1 MSEHAKL
8 SASGSDRWMACTP
21 SARLEEQFPQST
33 SVFAEEGTFAHAVGE
48 RGIAEFLGSKLE
60 DLPADLLHFDNADL
74 RESVQIYI
82 DLAKERI
89 TDARARS
96 SDAVVLLERRLDFS
110 PWVPEGFGTG
120 DLITVSDGVITVDD
134 LKFGKGVKVDAEGNS
149 QLRLYGLG
157 AVHMLGHLFDIT
169 EVRMSIV
176 QPRMHNISTEV
187 MSVDA
192 LLDWAQREVEP
203 KALLAWHGKGIF
215 VAGDHCRFCR
225 ARATCGAR
233 AEANLELARFDFVKP
248 ELLSDEDI
256 ADILSKAKLLAKWAG
271 DIEDYALD
279 KAKGGRAWPGW
290 KLVSGKSVRRYSDE
304 QAVIDKLIASLI
316 PVAQIFD
323 QSLHTI
329 TSLEKNLG
337 KKQFAEVLG
346 DLIVKQ
352 PGRPALVPIEDKR
365 DAINPASL
373 AAADFNVEQES

>member
-1 MSEHAKL
+1 MSDHAKL
-8 SASGSDRWMACTP
+8 SASGSDRWMNCTP

-33 SVFAEEGTFAHAVGE
+33 SKFAQEGTFAHAVGE
-48 RGIAEFLGSKLE
+48 RGIAEYLGSKLE
-60 DLPADLLHFDNADL
+60 DLPANLLHFDNADL

-89 TDARARS
+89 IEARARS
-96 SDAVVLLERRLDFS
+96 TDAIILLERKLDFS
-110 PWVPEGFGTG
+110 PWVPEGYGTG

-134 LKFGKGVKVDAEGNS
+134 LKFGKGVKVDAENNS

-203 KALLAWHGKGIF
+203 KALLAWHGKGMF

-248 ELLSDEDI
+248 ELLSDEDV
-256 ADILSKAKLLAKWAG
+256 AAVLSKAGLLAKWAS
-271 DIEDYALD
+271 DVEDYAL
-279 KAKGGRAWPGW
+279 GRAREGRTWPGW
-290 KLVSGKSVRRYSDE
+290 KLVSGKSMRKLTQHDD
-304 QAVIDKLIASLI
+304 VIDVLLNAGLPEAEVFDRSLMNLT
-316 PVAQIFD
+316 A
-323 QSLHTI
+323 
-329 TSLEKNLG
+329 LEKTLG
-337 KKQFAEVLG
+337 KTKFAELLG
-346 DLIVKQ
+346 EFIVKQ
-352 PGRPALVPIEDKR
+352 PGKPALVPVSDKR
-365 DAINPASL
+365 ESIDPVAL
-373 AAADFNVEQES
+373 AAADFNVIQD